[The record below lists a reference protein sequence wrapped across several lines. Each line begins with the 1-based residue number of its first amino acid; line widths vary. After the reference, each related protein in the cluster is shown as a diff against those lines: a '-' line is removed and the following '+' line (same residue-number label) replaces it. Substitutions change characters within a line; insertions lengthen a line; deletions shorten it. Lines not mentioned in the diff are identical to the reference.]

1 MATITLYKDKVN
13 GVGGLID
20 DIIKSAN
27 NLSVQLGTLKNTL
40 QGVDSSTCNL
50 QDTVDSISSSSKSE
64 DEKIDDLKTLN
75 SKLTDFIEMTSNRDA
90 SAKSEI
96 NKAKEE
102 FYTKYSY
109 LKPECEK
116 STWER
121 IKDGLK
127 KAAEWCKKHWK
138 EILIALEVLTAI
150 VCLCIPGLQG
160 VGVAILTN
168 MLKGL
173 VIGALVGAVIGGISG
188 YAQYGVKGIL
198 GGMLNGLVDGA
209 LMGAAFGGISGLGAG
224 LGAIGHCSN
233 AINAVFKVSSVISVG
248 MQAFDMAAL
257 GDMFLMRLSKDLHFH
272 YGGGQIAAANAKAH
286 SNPFYN
292 ALQMGVG
299 FTAAFTGGYKST
311 AKCFVAGTLVLTA
324 NGVVAIE
331 MIKAGDM
338 VYSAHEETLEYG
350 IKPVVETYI
359 RETSHLVHITVNGEE
374 IVSTVD
380 HPYYVKGKGFVK
392 AADLCIGFEL
402 MDNNGNTLIVE
413 QIFRETLHDETVKV
427 YNFKVDEYHT
437 YFVGEHGMLVHNS
450 QCPPEMKLK
459 IEKESREA
467 LEKWINE
474 QKSKLTGKEKKSFNT
489 ASVAYD
495 EATGKR
501 YFGRNGGYKADGYEK
516 NRVLFGDDTQPG
528 LLPKESLNKY
538 PVGNCSE
545 VDAVNRAL
553 NDGADISNLHL
564 TTVHATKGRLGE
576 YKPSCENCTYTFK
589 GKVSE
594 NYSGWLGEEK

>member
-109 LKPECEK
+109 LKPDCEK

-272 YGGGQIAAANAKAH
+272 YGGGQISAANSKAH

-402 MDNNGNTLIVE
+402 MDNNGNTLVVE

-427 YNFKVDEYHT
+427 YNFQVDEYHT
-437 YFVGEHGMLVHNS
+437 YYVGENSILVHNAEDYIKANRV
-450 QCPPEMKLK
+450 PLD
-459 IEKESREA
+459 KETVLSD
-467 LEKWINE
+467 
-474 QKSKLTGKEKKSFNT
+474 KSKYTKINRRFPEAKGANVYKGKDGNYYYRDTLHAGKSAHLEVFNKTGKHIG
-489 ASVAYD
+489 
-495 EATGKR
+495 EADVKTGIID
-501 YFGRNGGYKADGYEK
+501 YSKADPTK
-516 NRVLFGDDTQPG
+516 R
-528 LLPKESLNKY
+528 LNVK
-538 PVGNCSE
+538 
-545 VDAVNRAL
+545 
-553 NDGADISNLHL
+553 
-564 TTVHATKGRLGE
+564 
-576 YKPSCENCTYTFK
+576 
-589 GKVSE
+589 
-594 NYSGWLGEEK
+594 